1 MKLGLITDTH
11 YNFKKANKSFHDY
24 FAKFY
29 NDIFFPKLEERN
41 IKAVVHLGDAFDNRK
56 GVDYWALEWAQKNV
70 YDRFKELGI
79 LVYNIVGNHDCY
91 HKNTNDVNAIDL
103 LLQEYDNVIPI
114 SSPKEFCIDGLDTL
128 MLPWIC
134 TDNREK
140 TDYLLKN
147 TQAKVVFS
155 HLELSGFV
163 AYPGHIMKEGMDAS
177 IFKKFDRVYS
187 GHYHTKSDDG
197 KIYYLGNPYQMF
209 WNDVDDTRGFH
220 IFDTDTYE
228 LEYFKNPYNMFER
241 VYYEDN
247 DYKKF
252 NTSYLEEKIVKVV
265 VRQKSNQLKFD
276 KFIDKILKANPLDL
290 KIVEIIDVNDGD
302 VDCEEISAEDTLSIL
317 DKYVEEAEFNL
328 DKMIVKKLLRDVY
341 KEALEIE

>member
-1 MKLGLITDTH
+1 ML
-11 YNFKKANKSFHDY
+11 
-24 FAKFY
+24 
-29 NDIFFPKLEERN
+29 
-41 IKAVVHLGDAFDNRK
+41 
-56 GVDYWALEWAQKNV
+56 
-70 YDRFKELGI
+70 
-79 LVYNIVGNHDCY
+79 VGNHDIFFR
-91 HKNTNDVNAIDL
+91 NSTIINAPEL
-103 LLQEYDNVIPI
+103 LLNDYQNIKIY
-114 SSPKEFCIDGLDTL
+114 SSPKEFCIDGLGTL

-140 TDYLLKN
+140 TDHLLKN
-147 TQAKVVFS
+147 TQAKVIFS

-252 NTSYLEEKIVKVV
+252 DTSYLEEKIVKVV

-290 KIVEIIDVNDGD
+290 KVVEIIDVNDGD

>member
-1 MKLGLITDTH
+1 MKIAIITDTH
-11 YNFKKANKSFHDY
+11 WGVKKGSKHFHDY
-24 FAKFY
+24 FELFY
-29 NDIFFPKLEERN
+29 KNVFFPTIEERG
-41 IKAVVHLGDAFDNRK
+41 IKTVIHMGDAFDNRK
-56 GVDYWALEWAQKNV
+56 GIDFWGLDWTRRVVLEPLRKYEV
-70 YDRFKELGI
+70 YML
-79 LVYNIVGNHDCY
+79 VGNHDIFFR
-91 HKNTNDVNAIDL
+91 NSTIINAIDL

-114 SSPKEFCIDGLDTL
+114 SEPKEFCIDGLGTL

-140 TDYLLKN
+140 TDHLLKN
-147 TQAKVVFS
+147 TQAKVIFS

-252 NTSYLEEKIVKVV
+252 DTSYLEEKIVKVV

-290 KIVEIIDVNDGD
+290 KVVEIIDVNDGD

>member
-1 MKLGLITDTH
+1 MKVAIITDSH
-11 YNFKKANKSFHDY
+11 YGFKKGSKHFHDY
-24 FAKFY
+24 FELFY
-29 NDIFFPKLEERN
+29 KNVFFPTIEERG
-41 IKAVVHLGDAFDNRK
+41 IKTVIHMGDAFDNRK
-56 GVDYWALEWAQKNV
+56 GIDFWGLDWTRRVVLEPLRKYEV
-70 YDRFKELGI
+70 YML
-79 LVYNIVGNHDCY
+79 VGNHDIFFR
-91 HKNTNDVNAIDL
+91 NSTIINAIDL

-163 AYPGHIMKEGMDAS
+163 AYPGHVMKEGMDAS

-252 NTSYLEEKIVKVV
+252 DTSYLEEKIVKVV

-290 KIVEIIDVNDGD
+290 KVVEIIDVNDGD

>member
-1 MKLGLITDTH
+1 MKIAILSDTH
-11 YNFKKANKSFHDY
+11 WSVKKGSKHFHDY
-24 FAKFY
+24 FELFY
-29 NDIFFPKLEERN
+29 KNIFFPTLEERG
-41 IKAVVHLGDAFDNRK
+41 IKTVIHMGDAFDNRK
-56 GVDYWALEWAQKNV
+56 GIDFWGLDWTRRVVLEPLRKYEV
-70 YDRFKELGI
+70 HML
-79 LVYNIVGNHDCY
+79 VGNHDIFFR
-91 HKNTNDVNAIDL
+91 NSTIINAPEL
-103 LLQEYDNVIPI
+103 LLNDYQNIKIY
-114 SSPKEFCIDGLDTL
+114 SSPKEFCIDGLGTL

-140 TDYLLKN
+140 TDHLLKN
-147 TQAKVVFS
+147 TQAKVIFS

-252 NTSYLEEKIVKVV
+252 DTSYLEEKIVKVV

-290 KIVEIIDVNDGD
+290 KVVEIIDVNDGD

>member
-1 MKLGLITDTH
+1 MKIGLITDTH
-11 YNFKKANKSFHDY
+11 WSVKKGSKHLHDY
-24 FAKFY
+24 FELFY
-29 NDIFFPKLEERN
+29 KNVFFPTLEEHE
-41 IKAVVHLGDAFDNRK
+41 IKTVIHMGDAFDNRK
-56 GVDYWALEWAQKNV
+56 GIDFWGLDWTRRVVLEPLRKYEV
-70 YDRFKELGI
+70 HML
-79 LVYNIVGNHDCY
+79 VGNHDIFFR
-91 HKNTNDVNAIDL
+91 NSTIINAPEL
-103 LLQEYDNVIPI
+103 LLNDYQNIKIY

-163 AYPGHIMKEGMDAS
+163 AYPGHVMKEGMDAS

-241 VYYEDN
+241 IYYEDT
-247 DYKKF
+247 DCKKF
-252 NTSYLEEKIVKVV
+252 DTLYLEEKIVKIV

-290 KIVEIIDVNDGD
+290 KVVEIIDINDGD

-341 KEALEIE
+341 REALEIE

>member
-1 MKLGLITDTH
+1 MKIAIITDTH
-11 YNFKKANKSFHDY
+11 WSVKKGSKHFHDY
-24 FAKFY
+24 FELFY
-29 NDIFFPKLEERN
+29 KNIFFPTLEERG
-41 IKAVVHLGDAFDNRK
+41 IKTVIHMGDAFDNRK
-56 GVDYWALEWAQKNV
+56 GIDFWGLDWTRRVVLEPLREYEV
-70 YDRFKELGI
+70 HM
-79 LVYNIVGNHDCY
+79 IVGNHDIFFR
-91 HKNTNDVNAIDL
+91 NSTIINAPEL
-103 LLQEYDNVIPI
+103 LLNDYQNIKIY

-147 TQAKVVFS
+147 TEAKVVFG
-155 HLELSGFV
+155 HLELAGFA
-163 AYPGHIMKEGMDAS
+163 AYPGHIQVEGMDAS

-187 GHYHTKSDDG
+187 GHYHTKSDNG

-252 NTSYLEEKIVKVV
+252 DTLYLEEKIVKVV

-276 KFIDKILKANPLDL
+276 KFIDKILKTNPLDL

>member
-1 MKLGLITDTH
+1 MKIAILSDTH
-11 YNFKKANKSFHDY
+11 YGFKKGSKHFHDY
-24 FAKFY
+24 FELFY
-29 NDIFFPKLEERN
+29 KNVFFPTIQERG
-41 IKAVVHLGDAFDNRK
+41 IKTVIHMGDAFDNRK
-56 GVDYWALEWAQKNV
+56 GIDFWGLDWTRRVVLEPLRKYEV
-70 YDRFKELGI
+70 YML
-79 LVYNIVGNHDCY
+79 VGNHDIFFR
-91 HKNTNDVNAIDL
+91 NSTIINAIDL

-163 AYPGHIMKEGMDAS
+163 AYPGHVMKEGMDAS

-247 DYKKF
+247 NYKKF
-252 NTSYLEEKIVKVV
+252 DTSYLEEKIVKVV

-290 KIVEIIDVNDGD
+290 KVVEIIDVNDGD
-302 VDCEEISAEDTLSIL
+302 VDCEEISTEDTMSIL

-341 KEALEIE
+341 KEALEME

>member
-1 MKLGLITDTH
+1 MKIAIITDTH
-11 YNFKKANKSFHDY
+11 WGVKKGSKHFHDY
-24 FAKFY
+24 FELFY
-29 NDIFFPKLEERN
+29 KNVFFPTIEERG
-41 IKAVVHLGDAFDNRK
+41 IKTVIHMGDAFDNRK
-56 GVDYWALEWAQKNV
+56 GIDFWGLDWTRRVVLEPLRKYEV
-70 YDRFKELGI
+70 YML
-79 LVYNIVGNHDCY
+79 VGNHDIFFR
-91 HKNTNDVNAIDL
+91 NSTIINAIDL

>member
-1 MKLGLITDTH
+1 MKIAILSDTH
-11 YNFKKANKSFHDY
+11 YGFKKGSKHFHDY
-24 FAKFY
+24 FELFY
-29 NDIFFPKLEERN
+29 KNVFFPTIEERG
-41 IKAVVHLGDAFDNRK
+41 IKTVIHMGDAFDNRK
-56 GVDYWALEWAQKNV
+56 GIDFWGLDWTRRVVLEPLRKYEV
-70 YDRFKELGI
+70 YML
-79 LVYNIVGNHDCY
+79 VGNHDIFFR
-91 HKNTNDVNAIDL
+91 NSTIINAIDL

-252 NTSYLEEKIVKVV
+252 DTSYLEEKIVKVV

-290 KIVEIIDVNDGD
+290 KVVEIIDVNDGD

>member
-1 MKLGLITDTH
+1 MKIAILSDTH
-11 YNFKKANKSFHDY
+11 YGFKKGSKHFHDY
-24 FAKFY
+24 FELFY
-29 NDIFFPKLEERN
+29 NNVFFPTLEERG
-41 IKAVVHLGDAFDNRK
+41 IKTVIHMGDAFDNRK
-56 GVDYWALEWAQKNV
+56 GIDFWGLDWTKRVVLEPLRKYEV
-70 YDRFKELGI
+70 YML
-79 LVYNIVGNHDCY
+79 VGNHDIFFR
-91 HKNTNDVNAIDL
+91 NSTIINAIDL

-147 TQAKVVFS
+147 TQAKVIFS

-252 NTSYLEEKIVKVV
+252 DTSYLEEKIVKVV

-290 KIVEIIDVNDGD
+290 KVVEIIDVNDGD

>member
-1 MKLGLITDTH
+1 MKIAILSDTH
-11 YNFKKANKSFHDY
+11 YGFKKGSKHFHDY
-24 FAKFY
+24 FELFY
-29 NDIFFPKLEERN
+29 KNVFFPTIEERG
-41 IKAVVHLGDAFDNRK
+41 IKTVIHMGDAFDNRK
-56 GVDYWALEWAQKNV
+56 GIDFWGLDWTKRVVLEPLRKYEV
-70 YDRFKELGI
+70 YML
-79 LVYNIVGNHDCY
+79 VGNHDIFFR
-91 HKNTNDVNAIDL
+91 NSTIINAIDL

-147 TQAKVVFS
+147 TQAKVIFS

-228 LEYFKNPYNMFER
+228 LEYFKNSYNMFER

-252 NTSYLEEKIVKVV
+252 DTSYLEEKIVKVV

-290 KIVEIIDVNDGD
+290 KVVEIIDVNDGD

>member
-1 MKLGLITDTH
+1 MKIGLITDTH
-11 YNFKKANKSFHDY
+11 WSVKKGSKHLHDY
-24 FAKFY
+24 FELFY
-29 NDIFFPKLEERN
+29 KNVFFPTLEEHE
-41 IKAVVHLGDAFDNRK
+41 IKTVIHMGDAFDNRK
-56 GVDYWALEWAQKNV
+56 GIDFWGLDWTRRVVLEPLRKYEV
-70 YDRFKELGI
+70 HML
-79 LVYNIVGNHDCY
+79 VGNHDIFFR
-91 HKNTNDVNAIDL
+91 NSTIINAPEL
-103 LLQEYDNVIPI
+103 LLNDYQNIKIY

-163 AYPGHIMKEGMDAS
+163 AYPGHVMKEGMDAS

-241 VYYEDN
+241 IYYEDT
-247 DYKKF
+247 DCKKF
-252 NTSYLEEKIVKVV
+252 DTLYLEEKIVKIV

-290 KIVEIIDVNDGD
+290 KVVEIIDINDGD
-302 VDCEEISAEDTLSIL
+302 VDCEEISTEDTMSIL

-341 KEALEIE
+341 REALEIE